1 MSDFLALVGARIKQ
15 LRVQKGLSQARL
27 AELAELQDSYI
38 GGVERGNRN
47 ISLNSLEKIMS
58 ALGADPVEAL
68 KFGRLDEVADLDGEL
83 EKQEILDIH
92 LSLLRDRSLPEIR
105 LVHRM
110 SKDMFDTFDRKAEH
124 ES

>member
-1 MSDFLALVGARIKQ
+1 MSEFLALVGARIKQ

-68 KFGRLDEVADLDGEL
+68 KFGRLDEVADLDGEM
-83 EKQEILDIH
+83 EKQEIMDIH
-92 LSLLRDRSLPEIR
+92 LSLLRDRSLPEIK
-105 LVHRM
+105 LVQRM
-110 SKDMFDTFDRKAEH
+110 AKDMFDTFDRKEEH

>member
-110 SKDMFDTFDRKAEH
+110 SKDMFDTFDWKAEH

>member
-1 MSDFLALVGARIKQ
+1 MSDFLTLVGARIKQ

-38 GGVERGNRN
+38 GGVERGSRN

-58 ALGADPVEAL
+58 ALGAAPVEAL
-68 KFGRLDEVADLDGEL
+68 KFGKLDEVVDLSEEAAKQDLL
-83 EKQEILDIH
+83 EIH
-92 LSLLRDRSLPEIR
+92 LSLLQERSLPEIK

-110 SKDMFDTFDRKAEH
+110 MKDMFDTFDRKEER

>member
-1 MSDFLALVGARIKQ
+1 MSDFLTLVGARIKQ

-38 GGVERGNRN
+38 GGVERGSRN

-68 KFGRLDEVADLDGEL
+68 KFGKLDEVVDLSEEAAKQDLL
-83 EKQEILDIH
+83 EIH
-92 LSLLRDRSLPEIR
+92 LSLLQERSLPEIK

-110 SKDMFDTFDRKAEH
+110 MKDMFDTFDRKEER

>member
-1 MSDFLALVGARIKQ
+1 MSDFLTLVGARIKQ

-38 GGVERGNRN
+38 GGVERGSRN

-68 KFGRLDEVADLDGEL
+68 KFGKLDEVVDLSEEAAKQDLL
-83 EKQEILDIH
+83 EIH
-92 LSLLRDRSLPEIR
+92 LSLLQERSLPEIR

-110 SKDMFDTFDRKAEH
+110 VKDMFDTFDRKEER

>member
-1 MSDFLALVGARIKQ
+1 MSEFLALVGARIKQ

-68 KFGRLDEVADLDGEL
+68 KFGRLDEVADLDGEM
-83 EKQEILDIH
+83 EKQEIMDIH

-105 LVHRM
+105 LVQRM
-110 SKDMFDTFDRKAEH
+110 AKDMFDTFDRKAEH